1 MFDGD
6 ILILRGAEISSLL
19 ENCETEIIDTVQS
32 AYETHARGAS
42 SLPRSNF
49 LRFPG
54 ENKNRIIALP
64 AYLGDDFQMAG
75 IKWVSSFPGNL
86 EQGLDRASAVMILN
100 STETGRPQAILEGS
114 IINAKRTAASAAL
127 AARAI
132 RENRETTTA
141 GIIGCGLINFQIVQ
155 FLLTACPRIRR
166 LVVFDL
172 VPSRVQHFKISCEQR
187 FPGLTVEVAVDNA
200 ALLGSCHV
208 VSFATTAL
216 APHIFDLSPCAP
228 GTTILHISLRDLSPE
243 LILANDNVVDDIEH
257 VCQAE
262 TSVHLAEQLAGGRDF
277 IRCTLADILMRNA
290 PATTNPDGIVIFS
303 PFGMGVL
310 DLALGKLAYEQG
322 RKKRMGTVV
331 NSFLPPS
338 WAAKKPAA
346 QKTAG

>member
-6 ILILRGAEISSLL
+6 ILILRGAEISALL
-19 ENCETEIIDTVQS
+19 ENREAEIIDTIQS
-32 AYETHARGAS
+32 AYETHGRGAS

-114 IINAKRTAASAAL
+114 IISAKRTAASAAL

-132 RENRETTTA
+132 RQNRETTTA
-141 GIIGCGLINFQIVQ
+141 GIIGCGLINFQVVQ
-155 FLLTACPRIRR
+155 FLLTACPAIKK
-166 LVVFDL
+166 LVVCDL
-172 VPSRVQHFKISCEQR
+172 VVSRVQHFKNSCEQR
-187 FPGLTVEVAVDNA
+187 FAGLTIEVASDIA
-200 ALLGSCHV
+200 ALLGSCDV
-208 VSFATTAL
+208 VSFATTTV

-257 VCQAE
+257 VCQAQ
-262 TSVHLAEQLAGGRDF
+262 TSVHLAEQLVGGRDF
-277 IRCTLADILMRNA
+277 IRCTLADILAGNA
-290 PATTNPDGIVIFS
+290 PATKDTEGIVIFS

-322 RKKRMGTVV
+322 RKKGMGSVV

-338 WAAKKPAA
+338 WEEKKSTAH
-346 QKTAG
+346 QTAG